1 MVEPYWERVS
11 TQSVG
16 TFLRD
21 FQRVPMRAG
30 HLLAA
35 HWLQSEVCNGG
46 FHQFFTNPT
55 GVLAP
60 EAIAG
65 LWAIGLGDLADVAE
79 QAAAFF
85 GKDYPRDAESRSAA
99 LDAFARRQPT
109 TDDDDD
115 ESWNPF
121 TDLDERFFDLL
132 GCDDGEDRFEAAA
145 DAYSAA
151 GDGPR

>member
-1 MVEPYWERVS
+1 VTSSGCRCGRASCSRHTGSIAKSATAVS
-11 TQSVG
+11 TNS
-16 TFLRD
+16 
-21 FQRVPMRAG
+21 
-30 HLLAA
+30 
-35 HWLQSEVCNGG
+35 S
-46 FHQFFTNPT
+46 PT
-55 GVLAP
+55 R
-60 EAIAG
+60 
-65 LWAIGLGDLADVAE
+65 AIGLCDLADVAE

-99 LDAFARRQPT
+99 LDGFARRQPT
-109 TDDDDD
+109 TDDD

-132 GCDDGEDRFEAAA
+132 GCDDGEDRFAAAA